1 MVVVVAGLAAS
12 LHNIQNV
19 MLKVGWKVV
28 SRADEQ
34 ADIIALDCPSVC
46 LQPTPN

>member
-1 MVVVVAGLAAS
+1 MLAGLAAG

-19 MLKVGWKVV
+19 MLKVGWKDV

-34 ADIIALDCPSVC
+34 ADIIALNCPTVS
-46 LQPTPN
+46 LQPNTN

>member
-1 MVVVVAGLAAS
+1 MVVVVVVVVARQAAS

-34 ADIIALDCPSVC
+34 AE
-46 LQPTPN
+46 T